1 MTQAAATRQAY
12 HDRLLTL
19 MAINPRVVCVDT
31 DTGLFTRAETA
42 AAGDRYIDLGI
53 AEHTAMGVSAALAA
67 QGWMPFVNTMATF
80 ATTRALESVKIN
92 IAQND
97 LPVRIMATH
106 GGVAAGHLG
115 PTHHALEDLAVMRAL
130 PHLTVVVP
138 ADAAATASVVEQT
151 ADLDGPVYVR
161 LGRKPTP
168 GLPGDLPSPRIG
180 EIQPLRDGGEVL
192 IVCCGPH
199 PVLESLA
206 AAAELA
212 RAGITTGVLNAHTLK
227 PFDTQTLVARAA
239 AAALVVTVEEHRV
252 CGGLGGVVAEQ
263 LSEWLPRRL
272 LRIGLPDV
280 LAPVCGSPEH
290 ILKLHGLEAGQ
301 ITARVRAALD
311 TDLPGGA
318 PHDQLSR
325 LRDPDRA
332 T

>member
-1 MTQAAATRQAY
+1 
-12 HDRLLTL
+12 
-19 MAINPRVVCVDT
+19 
-31 DTGLFTRAETA
+31 
-42 AAGDRYIDLGI
+42 
-53 AEHTAMGVSAALAA
+53 
-67 QGWMPFVNTMATF
+67 
-80 ATTRALESVKIN
+80 
-92 IAQND
+92 
-97 LPVRIMATH
+97 
-106 GGVAAGHLG
+106 
-115 PTHHALEDLAVMRAL
+115 
-130 PHLTVVVP
+130 
-138 ADAAATASVVEQT
+138 
-151 ADLDGPVYVR
+151 VYVR

-199 PVLESLA
+199 PVFESLA

-263 LSEWLPRRL
+263 LAEWLPRRL

-290 ILKLHGLEAGQ
+290 ILKIHGLEAGQ

-311 TDLPGGA
+311 TDLPVR
-318 PHDQLSR
+318 S
-325 LRDPDRA
+325 
-332 T
+332 TS